1 MRSLLVFLAGLTL
14 VACSSPITP
23 EAEPVGLFDDAPYL
37 PTLASAQASD
47 WQFLQPNGMQC
58 RDGSR
63 TGFGLRRESGSPNLL
78 ILLQGGGACYDFF
91 SCLTNRS
98 RFSKGD
104 FDAFIA
110 EFGQTGVFDSDNQD
124 NPFAGW
130 NVVFVPYCTGDVHSG
145 SSPNTDVPGIFGR
158 QDFVGYGNMEAMLGR
173 IQGQAKRA
181 RQVVLAGTSAGG
193 FGVVGTYGLVG
204 DELSP
209 APVDFLNDSGPVPSL
224 DNVLSPSLQSQWRD
238 LWNLDAALP
247 SGCDDCS
254 LPNGDGLE
262 NVTPFYAENNPDRSF
277 GLLSYNRD
285 FVIRT
290 FFGFPGA
297 TAFEDGLY
305 DVRSSLP
312 PSNSGTFFPT
322 GEGHTFLLSPEF
334 YSVRVNGT
342 TAADW
347 TTSFVAG
354 APTDLPA
361 SRPAVSV
368 PLAAAD

>member
-1 MRSLLVFLAGLTL
+1 MERRRDIIIMGVSGAGKSTAGSLRLRLYDVETGRITIDGHDIRDLTQDRL
-14 VACSSPITP
+14 RQAVAMVTQETAI
-23 EAEPVGLFDDAPYL
+23 F
-37 PTLASAQASD
+37 
-47 WQFLQPNGMQC
+47 
-58 RDGSR
+58 
-63 TGFGLRRESGSPNLL
+63 
-78 ILLQGGGACYDFF
+78 
-91 SCLTNRS
+91 NRS
-98 RFSKGD
+98 
-104 FDAFIA
+104 A
-110 EFGQTGVFDSDNQD
+110 
-124 NPFAGW
+124 
-130 NVVFVPYCTGDVHSG
+130 
-145 SSPNTDVPGIFGR
+145 
-158 QDFVGYGNMEAMLGR
+158 
-173 IQGQAKRA
+173 
-181 RQVVLAGTSAGG
+181 
-193 FGVVGTYGLVG
+193 
-204 DELSP
+204 
-209 APVDFLNDSGPVPSL
+209 L